1 MPDDNVSGP
10 GKKNSGPSSSSESA
24 PEKKSGQ
31 ATEADPDQPRAPG
44 KENQGQATN
53 QSESKDQ
60 SPPVRHTVLQC
71 FVFLARQNGVDLSVD
86 RIIHEW
92 AVGDK
97 EVELSFLSRPAR
109 RYGFKARAVRLD
121 YSDLSSLGRA
131 LPVLAR
137 LRNGNGVIIFG
148 VREREGGR
156 EIIFVDPLS
165 DRPGAIILPFER
177 FSQNWDGEALLLK
190 RRYGL
195 SEMDQPFGFRWFIPE
210 ILRQKRFF
218 IDVALAS
225 VMLYLVGLA
234 VPIFFQLIIDKVL
247 VHQSFSTLYVLTAG
261 VIIALLFEAGFRFIR
276 QVLLLFGSR
285 RIDIRVTR
293 RTFGHLLSL
302 PLEFFER
309 RYAGVL
315 TKHMQQSEKIRQ
327 FLTGRL
333 FLTGLDALSLVVF
346 VPILFLYS
354 VKLTLVVLV
363 FTGIIAAIMSVL
375 IRPFRRRLQELYLA
389 EGDRQAYLVE
399 NLHGM
404 NTVKSLALEPNQKQE
419 WDNKAAL
426 AVSKHFRVG
435 MISAVAGNLT
445 KMIERLMMVAVIFLG
460 ALDVFAGT
468 LSVGALVAFQMISA
482 RVTGP
487 LVQMV
492 SLIHEYQETSLSIK
506 MLGEVMN
513 ASPERIGVASG
524 LRPSLKGRITFED
537 VSFTYPG
544 YTLPALTDFSLNI
557 PEATV
562 LGVVGRSGSGKTTM
576 ARLIQGLYTTP
587 KGIVR
592 IDGLDIREIDTSHLR
607 RSIGVV
613 LQENFLFRGT
623 FKDNIAITKKGA
635 TFAEIRQAASLAG
648 ADEFIERLPQ
658 GFDTMLEEGG
668 ANLSG
673 GQRQRLAIA
682 RALLT
687 RPRILIF
694 DEATS
699 SLDPESEAIIK
710 RNLAQISKGR
720 TVVMI
725 SHRLTNLIDA
735 QAIVVLDQGRQVGFG
750 THQQLLAQ
758 CDVYRR
764 LWQQQT
770 GSWQDRG

>member
-1 MPDDNVSGP
+1 MSDDRPGRPPENGDAARPEPPDRDAEPRTGGRPEGEAGP
-10 GKKNSGPSSSSESA
+10 
-24 PEKKSGQ
+24 
-31 ATEADPDQPRAPG
+31 
-44 KENQGQATN
+44 
-53 QSESKDQ
+53 
-60 SPPVRHTVLQC
+60 PPVKHTMLQC
-71 FVFLARQNGVDLSVD
+71 FVFLARQSGVDLSVGGIVHD
-86 RIIHEW
+86 W
-92 AVGDK
+92 AVGNH
-97 EVELSFLSRPAR
+97 EVELNFLSQVAR
-109 RYGFKARAVRLD
+109 ENGFKAKAVRLD
-121 YSDLSSLGRA
+121 YEQLAGLGQA

-137 LRNGNGVIIFG
+137 LKNGNGVVIFG
-148 VREREGGR
+148 VRDKDGVREVV
-156 EIIFVDPLS
+156 FVDPLA
-165 DRPGAIILPFER
+165 DRPGAIVLPFER
-177 FSQNWDGEALLLK
+177 FSQNWDGAALLLK

-195 SEMDQPFGFRWFIPE
+195 TEKDQPFGFRWFIPE

-225 VMLYLVGLA
+225 VMLYVIGLA
-234 VPIFFQLIIDKVL
+234 VPVFFQLIIDKVL

-261 VIIALLFEAGFRFIR
+261 VVIALLFEAAFRFIR

-333 FLTGLDALSLVVF
+333 FLTSLDALSLVVF
-346 VPILFLYS
+346 IPILFLYS

-363 FTGIIAAIMSVL
+363 FTGVIAAIMAVL
-375 IRPFRRRLQELYLA
+375 IKPFRRRLQELYLA

-404 NTVKSLALEPNQKQE
+404 NTVKSLAIEPGQKQE

-426 AVSKHFRVG
+426 AVSKHFQVG
-435 MISAVAGNLT
+435 LISAGAGNLT
-445 KMIERLMMVAVIFLG
+445 KMIERMMVVAVIFIG
-460 ALDVFAGT
+460 AMDVFAGA
-468 LSVGALVAFQMISA
+468 LSVGALVAFQMISV

-487 LVQMV
+487 LVQVV
-492 SLIHEYQETSLSIK
+492 SLIHEYQETALSIK

-513 ASPERIGVASG
+513 ARPERIGVTAG
-524 LRPSLKGRITFED
+524 LRPRIGGRITFED
-537 VSFTYPG
+537 VTFTYPG
-544 YTLPALTDFSLNI
+544 YTLPALTGFSLNI

-576 ARLIQGLYTTP
+576 ARLIQGLYTTQE
-587 KGIVR
+587 GIVR
-592 IDGLDIREIDTSHLR
+592 VDGVDIREIETAHLR
-607 RSIGVV
+607 RGIGVV

-635 TFAEIRQAASLAG
+635 TFAEVRQAARLAG

-710 RNLAQISKGR
+710 RNLAQIAKGR
-720 TVVMI
+720 TVIMI

-735 QAIVVLDQGRQVGFG
+735 DAIVVLEQGRQVGWG
-750 THQQLLAQ
+750 THEQLLAD
-758 CDVYRR
+758 CDVYRH
-764 LWQQQT
+764 LWRQQT
-770 GSWQDRG
+770 GGWKDRG